1 MDKNQHKSLIPHMQR
16 YLITGALTII
26 PIWVTWL
33 VFDFVL
39 TRLSNLGRPS
49 VIVLSKALQSNL
61 PVLARW
67 LLEPWFQSALAVI
80 LTILALYLLGLAA
93 TLVVGKRLIAL
104 FESIMA
110 RLPLIQTIY
119 GATKK
124 LLSALQTKPDGIQR
138 VVLIDFPSTKM
149 KAIGFVTRLMRDEA
163 SGEELAA
170 VYVPTTPNPTSGYME
185 IVPIKHIIST
195 NWSMDEAMTF
205 ILTGG
210 MVAPDNIHYS
220 ENAPDRLDHEATR

>member
-1 MDKNQHKSLIPHMQR
+1 MDKTQRKSLIPHTQR

-39 TRLSNLGRPS
+39 TRLSNVGRPS
-49 VIVLSKALQSNL
+49 VVALSKALQDDL
-61 PVLARW
+61 PTLARW
-67 LLEPWFQSALAVI
+67 LLEPWFQSTLAVI
-80 LTILALYLLGLAA
+80 LTVLALYLLGLAA

-104 FESIMA
+104 FESIME
-110 RLPLIQTIY
+110 RLQLVQTIY

-124 LLSALQTKPDGIQR
+124 LLSALQTKPEGVQR
-138 VVLIDFPSTKM
+138 VVLIDFPSSKM
-149 KAIGFVTRLMRDEA
+149 KAIGFVTRLMHDEI
-163 SGEELAA
+163 SGEALAA

-185 IVPIKHIIST
+185 IVPMKHITST
-195 NWSMDEAMTF
+195 DWSMDEAMTF

-210 MVAPDNIHYS
+210 TVAPEHIHYS
-220 ENAPDRLDHEATR
+220 GNAPDRPDPGATR